1 MTDQSNLFNQD
12 TSPAVDQQ
20 QNPVTDPLQDL
31 LASIKNEQGVPKYKD
46 VQTALGALQHSQS
59 FIDQLKRE
67 KAEQDAKVAQLQAEL
82 EKRQAVEDVV
92 NRLSQSS
99 SNAATTN
106 TEVLTPEQIAKLV
119 QDQLQQATLLT
130 QKETNLR
137 KVNETLIT
145 RFGDKAG
152 EVLKAKATELGM
164 TVAELGELAKKTPQ
178 AVLAYFPVTA
188 KDNPPSSGL
197 NTSAFQG
204 TANPAD
210 IPNPSKSIL
219 SGASSK
225 EQAAY
230 MAQIRE
236 AIHAKYGV
244 TQS

>member
-1 MTDQSNLFNQD
+1 MTDQSNLFQPTN
-12 TSPAVDQQ
+12 SPAVDQQ
-20 QNPVTDPLQDL
+20 PNPATDPLQDL

-46 VQTALGALQHSQS
+46 VPTALSALQHSQS

-67 KAEQDAKVAQLQAEL
+67 KAEQDAKLAQLQAEL

-92 NRLSQSS
+92 NRLSQPS

-106 TEVLTPEQIAKLV
+106 TEVITPEQIAKIV
-119 QDQLQQATLLT
+119 QEQLQQTTAIT
-130 QKETNLR
+130 QKEANLR
-137 KVNETLIT
+137 KVNETLIS

-164 TVAELGELAKKTPQ
+164 TVAELGELAQKTPQ
-178 AVLAYFPVTA
+178 AVLAYFPVAQRDT
-188 KDNPPSSGL
+188 PPSSGI
-197 NTSAFQG
+197 NTSGFQS
-204 TANPAD
+204 TVVD
-210 IPNPSKSIL
+210 TELPNPSKSIL

-225 EQAAY
+225 EQAAF
-230 MAQIRE
+230 MAQIRQ